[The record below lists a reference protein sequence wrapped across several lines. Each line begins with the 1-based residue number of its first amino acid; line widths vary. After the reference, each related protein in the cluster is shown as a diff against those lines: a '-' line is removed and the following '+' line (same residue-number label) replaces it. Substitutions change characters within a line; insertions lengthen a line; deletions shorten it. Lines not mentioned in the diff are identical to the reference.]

1 MKPSPQRLCR
11 RRTVLA
17 ATALAVV
24 SFPSLAVAAST
35 VATPASAGSVV
46 DGQITRSE
54 VLSRSQSW
62 IDQRVPY
69 SQSISWT
76 NQYGTYRQDCS
87 GFVSMA
93 WHLGFSR
100 STASL
105 PAVMHTIA
113 KSDLRPGDALWRT
126 GHIALFVRWNDAAR
140 TSPVVRE
147 EYDNGHNA
155 TERAWSPNYANT
167 FSSMRYNNIVE
178 DGSIPPSSR
187 TVTRYGF
194 SNTAG
199 TIFAKDERDGIWQ
212 SLNPGTM
219 ASQWVL
225 DGDRIG
231 AIIDGD
237 FLLKNGLFD
246 TWHTMAGGHDVKQIA
261 LSGGRIA
268 FSNSA
273 GIIFAKDQMDG
284 DWHVLNPDG
293 RAAQWI
299 LDHDRI
305 GAILDGS
312 FFLKEDLD
320 ELWRPMA
327 TGGDVKKISL
337 HNGRVA
343 FSNANGIIFAKD
355 DRDGSWHTLNPAGRA
370 SQWVLEGRRIGA
382 ILDGSFWLKE
392 DLDDTWRSM
401 AAGGD
406 VKQIQLEGARIAFS
420 NGAGVI
426 LAKDER
432 DAGWHTLNPAGRA
445 SEWQLEG
452 ANIGAVLDGNFL
464 LKDGLDATWRPM
476 AGGGDV
482 KHIQNNDRAVQA
494 G

>member
-1 MKPSPQRLCR
+1 MLFPLNKTVAAVALVAGGVLTATPLASAVPAAVACAVPADRDLNVSRAVHQVGVGLGVSQRVMLSGFETGWVESHLNNLMCGDADSLGVFQQRPSQGWGTPAEI
-11 RRTVLA
+11 TDVNHA
-17 ATALAVV
+17 ATRYFQAAMNVERTHPTYRAGDIAADVQRPRTDLRGRYNDAQVKAT
-24 SFPSLAVAAST
+24 SLL
-35 VATPASAGSVV
+35 
-46 DGQITRSE
+46 SE
-54 VLSRSQSW
+54 VANS
-62 IDQRVPY
+62 VPP
-69 SQSISWT
+69 
-76 NQYGTYRQDCS
+76 QYT
-87 GFVSMA
+87 
-93 WHLGFSR
+93 
-100 STASL
+100 
-105 PAVMHTIA
+105 
-113 KSDLRPGDALWRT
+113 K
-126 GHIALFVRWNDAAR
+126 
-140 TSPVVRE
+140 
-147 EYDNGHNA
+147 
-155 TERAWSPNYANT
+155 
-167 FSSMRYNNIVE
+167 
-178 DGSIPPSSR
+178 
-187 TVTRYGF
+187 VTRYGF

-299 LDHDRI
+299 LEGNRV
-305 GAILDGS
+305 GAILDGN
-312 FFLKEDLD
+312 FFVKENLD

-327 TGGDVKKISL
+327 TGGDVKQIQL
-337 HNGRVA
+337 DGGRMA
-343 FSNANGIIFAKD
+343 FSNSAGVVFAKD
-355 DRDGSWHTLNPAGRA
+355 EVYGNWHTLNPAGHA

-406 VKQIQLEGARIAFS
+406 VKHIQLEGARIAFS

-482 KHIQNNDRAVQA
+482 KHIQNNDRLVLV